1 MPTPGD
7 SGATP
12 TTILATP
19 MKLRRLITVSLACG
33 AALSGTACQLFQKK
47 DAAATDPY
55 GQAPAYGYGAGTGTA
70 GYEQQPA
77 ANPYGQPAA
86 GAGGA
91 YGGYQAPATGG
102 YAQPAAGYDN
112 SGYSA
117 PTPTYSGGGGGG
129 GRSYTVVK
137 GDNLFRIARQN
148 NVSVDSLMRA
158 NNITNPNLIQAGQ
171 RLTIP

>member
-1 MPTPGD
+1 
-7 SGATP
+7 
-12 TTILATP
+12 
-19 MKLRRLITVSLACG
+19 MKFRRLITVSLACG

-47 DAAATDPY
+47 DAAAATDPY

-86 GAGGA
+86 GGA
-91 YGGYQAPATGG
+91 YGGYQPPATGG
-102 YAQPAAGYDN
+102 YSQPAAGGYDG
-112 SGYSA
+112 GYTA
-117 PTPTYSGGGGGG
+117 PAPSYSGGASSGG